1 MTHNGLKFLS
11 EAKFDIDQLKPNCES
26 KKEEQLV
33 NKLDNTIDE
42 LRSMQDR
49 YYNRRKDE
57 VIPKS
62 SS

>member
-1 MTHNGLKFLS
+1 MFLS

-33 NKLDNTIDE
+33 SKLNDTIDE
-42 LRSMQDR
+42 LRSMQDS

-57 VIPKS
+57 VVTKS
-62 SS
+62 SSHPTNQ